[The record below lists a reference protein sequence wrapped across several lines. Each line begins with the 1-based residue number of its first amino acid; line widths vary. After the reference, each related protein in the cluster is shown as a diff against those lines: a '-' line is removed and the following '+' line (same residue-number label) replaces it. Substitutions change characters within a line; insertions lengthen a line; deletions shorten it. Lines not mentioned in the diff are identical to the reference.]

1 MKRGLTTNVNV
12 RLVVMVCTL
21 NLLLVHMITIEPYS
35 HNAQAQA
42 PSVTNQT
49 SSQSTSQPEISMLEK
64 KIVPA
69 QETTVIVNQTTLSV
83 SPQILQPLQEIQN
96 ETQNF
101 NP

>member
-1 MKRGLTTNVNV
+1 MF
-12 RLVVMVCTL
+12 VVMVCTF
-21 NLLLVHMITIEPYS
+21 NLLLEHMITIEPYS

-42 PSVTNQT
+42 SSVTNQT
-49 SSQSTSQPEISMLEK
+49 SSQSTSEPEISMLEK

-69 QETTVIVNQTTLSV
+69 QETNVIVNQTTLSV